1 MSAALLA
8 KLKVKNAPQK
18 KESVQV
24 IVQVPGKKEEVK
36 IKTQIVDKTDEEF
49 NRELF
54 IKEIQK
60 FSSKTEKQTNITEPS
75 TKPVEQNKPKKKGK
89 KLKLSV
95 VPEEKTTVA
104 QVKNATVAETSKEDK
119 PKGKKLKLSVVPE
132 EKITV
137 DQEKNVTVAETS
149 KEDKPKQKRKTK
161 SPIGVIKEL
170 PISMVVIGDE
180 IISNRLPEE
189 QEHIKIRASEYFM
202 NNREIFINF
211 MSSLFGPYKE
221 QLMIEE
227 GQATCERDD
236 NAPFSTMSHQ
246 NIVRDY
252 LNLYTPYRG
261 LLLYHGLG
269 SGKTCSSIAI
279 AEGMKSSKQIIVMTP
294 ASLRMNYFEEL
305 KKCGDLLYRKNQYW
319 EFIDTKINPELIEP
333 LSKALSL
340 SVETIKNKGGAWL
353 VNIKKPSNFED
364 LDAVEKKSLD
374 EQLNEMIRYKYKFIN
389 YNGMRQSHLRE
400 LTLDNTINPF
410 DNKVIIIDE
419 AHNFVSRIVNKMG
432 KGEGKLAIK
441 LYELLLKAENAK
453 IILLTGTPIINYPNE
468 IAVVFNILRGLIKT
482 WSIKLTI
489 NKERKVSQKFFEKLF
504 SSRVKGGNIMDYIE
518 YKPTSTTLVI
528 TRNPFGFV
536 NNVKDKEYIGVNINE
551 AGQMDDENF
560 INYITKLLA
569 RNDISVNPSSIRVS
583 EYKALPDKL
592 DDFKALFLNAKN
604 ETQNMNLFKR
614 RILGLASYFRSAQE
628 NLMPKYDKSENFHV
642 INIPMSDFQFG
653 VYEEARVQERKLEL
667 QNAKKRKK
675 AQAGIYEETV
685 STYRIFSRAFCN
697 FVFPRPDIKRPMP
710 TKDESIETAILK
722 ETADEDLL
730 DATSATEKINNIDG
744 RYEADDVAEELD
756 TPPTA
761 SVESYEERIKSALKM
776 LEDNKEKYLSP
787 DGLAI
792 YSPKFL
798 NILENIQDPEH
809 RGLHL
814 IYSQFRTLE
823 GIGIL
828 KLVLEANGFT
838 HFKIKR
844 VAEQWQIDINEEDK
858 GKPTFA
864 LYTGTETAEEK
875 EIIRNVFNG
884 TWNYLPS
891 SLARQLQEISSNNI
905 FGEIIKV
912 LMITASGAE
921 GISLKNVRYVHI
933 TEPYWHPVRIQ
944 QVIGRARRI
953 CSHQELPETLRTVD
967 VFLYLMAFSDEQLS
981 SDESIEL
988 RLKDKSKIDE
998 LTPITSDRALY
1009 EIATIKED
1017 VTDKILL
1024 AVKEASIDCQ
1034 LHSREGG
1041 KEILKCFSFG
1051 NSNPNKYSFQPS
1063 YDSEE
1068 TDNISDKNKVKITWK
1083 AFIVNIEGVK
1093 YALNK
1098 LTNEVYD
1105 LDSYKREQPVK
1116 VGTLETK
1123 GDKVVFKKI

>member
-1 MSAALLA
+1 
-8 KLKVKNAPQK
+8 
-18 KESVQV
+18 
-24 IVQVPGKKEEVK
+24 
-36 IKTQIVDKTDEEF
+36 
-49 NRELF
+49 
-54 IKEIQK
+54 
-60 FSSKTEKQTNITEPS
+60 
-75 TKPVEQNKPKKKGK
+75 
-89 KLKLSV
+89 
-95 VPEEKTTVA
+95 
-104 QVKNATVAETSKEDK
+104 

-132 EKITV
+132 ENITIT
-137 DQEKNVTVAETS
+137 EISE
-149 KEDKPKQKRKTK
+149 EDKPKRKRKTK

-504 SSRVKGGNIMDYIE
+504 SSKVKGGNIMDYIE

-761 SVESYEERIKSALKM
+761 SVESYEERIK
-776 LEDNKEKYLSP
+776 
-787 DGLAI
+787 
-792 YSPKFL
+792 
-798 NILENIQDPEH
+798 
-809 RGLHL
+809 
-814 IYSQFRTLE
+814 
-823 GIGIL
+823 
-828 KLVLEANGFT
+828 
-838 HFKIKR
+838 
-844 VAEQWQIDINEEDK
+844 
-858 GKPTFA
+858 
-864 LYTGTETAEEK
+864 
-875 EIIRNVFNG
+875 
-884 TWNYLPS
+884 
-891 SLARQLQEISSNNI
+891 
-905 FGEIIKV
+905 
-912 LMITASGAE
+912 
-921 GISLKNVRYVHI
+921 
-933 TEPYWHPVRIQ
+933 
-944 QVIGRARRI
+944 
-953 CSHQELPETLRTVD
+953 
-967 VFLYLMAFSDEQLS
+967 
-981 SDESIEL
+981 
-988 RLKDKSKIDE
+988 
-998 LTPITSDRALY
+998 
-1009 EIATIKED
+1009 
-1017 VTDKILL
+1017 
-1024 AVKEASIDCQ
+1024 
-1034 LHSREGG
+1034 
-1041 KEILKCFSFG
+1041 
-1051 NSNPNKYSFQPS
+1051 
-1063 YDSEE
+1063 
-1068 TDNISDKNKVKITWK
+1068 
-1083 AFIVNIEGVK
+1083 
-1093 YALNK
+1093 
-1098 LTNEVYD
+1098 
-1105 LDSYKREQPVK
+1105 
-1116 VGTLETK
+1116 
-1123 GDKVVFKKI
+1123 

>member
-1 MSAALLA
+1 M
-8 KLKVKNAPQK
+8 
-18 KESVQV
+18 
-24 IVQVPGKKEEVK
+24 
-36 IKTQIVDKTDEEF
+36 
-49 NRELF
+49 F
-54 IKEIQK
+54 I
-60 FSSKTEKQTNITEPS
+60 
-75 TKPVEQNKPKKKGK
+75 
-89 KLKLSV
+89 
-95 VPEEKTTVA
+95 
-104 QVKNATVAETSKEDK
+104 
-119 PKGKKLKLSVVPE
+119 
-132 EKITV
+132 
-137 DQEKNVTVAETS
+137 
-149 KEDKPKQKRKTK
+149 
-161 SPIGVIKEL
+161 
-170 PISMVVIGDE
+170 
-180 IISNRLPEE
+180 
-189 QEHIKIRASEYFM
+189 Y
-202 NNREIFINF
+202 
-211 MSSLFGPYKE
+211 
-221 QLMIEE
+221 
-227 GQATCERDD
+227 
-236 NAPFSTMSHQ
+236 
-246 NIVRDY
+246 
-252 LNLYTPYRG
+252 
-261 LLLYHGLG
+261 
-269 SGKTCSSIAI
+269 
-279 AEGMKSSKQIIVMTP
+279 
-294 ASLRMNYFEEL
+294 
-305 KKCGDLLYRKNQYW
+305 YW
-319 EFIDTKINPELIEP
+319 EFIDTRINPELIEP

-353 VNIKKPSNFED
+353 VNVKKPSNFED

-504 SSRVKGGNIMDYIE
+504 SSKVKGGNIMDYIE
-518 YKPTSTTLVI
+518 YKPTSTTLII

-569 RNDISVNPSSIRVS
+569 KNDITVNPSGIRVS

-628 NLMPKYDKSENFHV
+628 NLMPKFDKSENFHV
-642 INIPMSDFQFG
+642 IDIPMSDFQFG

-891 SLARQLQEISSNNI
+891 SLARQLQEISSNNM

-933 TEPYWHPVRIQ
+933 TEPYWHPVRMQ

-988 RLKDKSKIDE
+988 RLKDKSKIDD
-998 LTPITSDRALY
+998 LTPITSDQALY

-1041 KEILKCFSFG
+1041 KEKLKCFSFG
-1051 NSNPNKYSFQPS
+1051 NANPNKYSFQPS

-1068 TDNISDKNKVKITWK
+1068 TDNISDKNKVEIKWK

-1105 LDSYKREQPVK
+1105 LDSYKRQQPVK
-1116 VGTLETK
+1116 IGTLETK

>member
-104 QVKNATVAETSKEDK
+104 QEKNVTVAETSKEDK

-132 EKITV
+132 ENITIT
-137 DQEKNVTVAETS
+137 EISE
-149 KEDKPKQKRKTK
+149 EDKPKQKRKTK

-504 SSRVKGGNIMDYIE
+504 SSKVKGGNIMDYIE

-569 RNDISVNPSSIRVS
+569 KNDISVNPSGIRVS

-844 VAEQWQIDINEEDK
+844 VAEQWQIDIDEEDK

-891 SLARQLQEISSNNI
+891 SLARQLQEISSNNM

-1041 KEILKCFSFG
+1041 KEKLKCFSFG
-1051 NSNPNKYSFQPS
+1051 NPNPNKYSFQPS

-1116 VGTLETK
+1116 IGTLETK
-1123 GDKVVFKKI
+1123 GDKVIFKKI